1 MQRVYSPLPDEF
13 NQVMPLG
20 PTAASPMGQMLRI
33 IKGKHKTYFCLN
45 RALILCFQHH
55 LMNFYQ
61 VCSNYASIGQK
72 WPRSGCHMYHVLRFY
87 IMLVLST

>member
-1 MQRVYSPLPDEF
+1 MQRVYSQLPDEF

-20 PTAASPMGQMLRI
+20 PKAACPMGQMIRI
-33 IKGKHKTYFCLN
+33 IKEKHKTYFCLN
-45 RALILCFQHH
+45 RALILCLQHH
-55 LMNFYQ
+55 VVNFLPSLFKLCIYRP
-61 VCSNYASIGQK
+61 K

>member
-20 PTAASPMGQMLRI
+20 PKAASPMDQMIRI

-45 RALILCFQHH
+45 RALILCLQHH
-55 LMNFYQ
+55 LVNLFQ
-61 VCSNYASIGQK
+61 ICSNYDSMGKNGPAVDVPCIT
-72 WPRSGCHMYHVLRFY
+72 Y
-87 IMLVLST
+87 